1 LAKLLEGSLH
11 RGGDL
16 AARYGGEEFAI
27 LLPGLDI
34 EHAAGLAEGI
44 RENLFELGLPHAAS
58 AVAPVLTASFGVAAM
73 VPGSEHAPDQLVQ
86 QADQALYA
94 AKAAGRNRVHRAGER
109 SLAPLGTQ
117 DSLLH

>member
-1 LAKLLEGSLH
+1 MP
-11 RGGDL
+11 D
-16 AARYGGEEFAI
+16 AAPNQRQ
-27 LLPGLDI
+27 
-34 EHAAGLAEGI
+34 AETW
-44 RENLFELGLPHAAS
+44 ESWAS
-58 AVAPVLTASFGVAAM
+58 AWIDADAWTAIVGGGFGVAAM